1 MKKKIKNIDLQLIS
15 SIIFICASIISL
27 TITIDEKLIQ
37 ENKKNI
43 YSKDEA
49 LNLSIKNRL
58 IILIS
63 IFISLY
69 VSYLNYK
76 ESTNKKEKYKTSLL
90 LFTNLLTLIS
100 GLIIL
105 YISILNKEENTLSA
119 GDTQNTL
126 I

>member
-1 MKKKIKNIDLQLIS
+1 MNKEIKNIDLQLIS
-15 SIIFICASIISL
+15 SIVFICASLISL
-27 TITIDEKLIQ
+27 TITVDEKLIQ

-43 YSKDEA
+43 YTKNEA
-49 LNLSIKNRL
+49 LNLSIINRI

-69 VSYLNYK
+69 VAYSNYK
-76 ESTNKKEKYKTSLL
+76 NSSKKREKYKTSLL
-90 LFTNLLTLIS
+90 LFTNLLTLVS

-105 YISILNKEENTLSA
+105 YISILNKNEETLSA

>member
-1 MKKKIKNIDLQLIS
+1 MKKEIKNIDLQLLS

-43 YSKDEA
+43 YTKNEE
-49 LNLSIKNRL
+49 LNLSIINR
-58 IILIS
+58 IVILVS

-69 VSYLNYK
+69 VSYTNYK
-76 ESTNKKEKYKTSLL
+76 NSLKEREKYKTSLL
-90 LFTNLLTLIS
+90 LFTNILTLIS
-100 GLIIL
+100 GIIIL
-105 YISILNKEENTLSA
+105 YISIINKNEDTLSA

>member
-1 MKKKIKNIDLQLIS
+1 MNKEIKNIDLQLLS

-43 YSKDEA
+43 YTKNEA
-49 LNLSIKNRL
+49 LNLSIINR
-58 IILIS
+58 IVILVS

-69 VSYLNYK
+69 VSYTNYK
-76 ESTNKKEKYKTSLL
+76 NSLKEREKYKTSLL
-90 LFTNLLTLIS
+90 LFTNILTLIS
-100 GLIIL
+100 GIIIL
-105 YISILNKEENTLSA
+105 YISIINKNEDTLSV

>member
-1 MKKKIKNIDLQLIS
+1 MNKEIKNIDLQLLS

-43 YSKDEA
+43 YTKNEA
-49 LNLSIKNRL
+49 LNLSIINR
-58 IILIS
+58 IVILVS

-69 VSYLNYK
+69 VSYTNYK
-76 ESTNKKEKYKTSLL
+76 NSLKEREKYKTSLL
-90 LFTNLLTLIS
+90 LFTNILTLIS
-100 GLIIL
+100 GIIIL
-105 YISILNKEENTLSA
+105 YISIINKNEDTLSA

>member
-1 MKKKIKNIDLQLIS
+1 MKKEIKNIDLQLLS

-43 YSKDEA
+43 YTKNEA
-49 LNLSIKNRL
+49 LNLSIINR
-58 IILIS
+58 IVILVS

-69 VSYLNYK
+69 VSYTNYK
-76 ESTNKKEKYKTSLL
+76 NSLKEREKYKTSLL
-90 LFTNLLTLIS
+90 LFTNILTLIS
-100 GLIIL
+100 GIIIL
-105 YISILNKEENTLSA
+105 YISIINKNEDTLSA